1 MICILH
7 GGSVPYLLTYC
18 DCLHAIFGLFILLF
32 LRFDWPIP
40 LPALPAWFA
49 CFGQTTTQPGLK
61 PGRPGSQATI
71 FCLTGSAGLLGN
83 QIPGVPRSGLAEHT
97 SQGSKFLE
105 VKHIIIKVNFDKYSA
120 LESDQQANILVSLP
134 AWLMW
139 FESQCEHLVL
149 ALIVVN
155 SCKFTCNY
163 NQWPLLPSLPAW
175 AGCLQAHP

>member
-1 MICILH
+1 MH
-7 GGSVPYLLTYC
+7 FTW
-18 DCLHAIFGLFILLF
+18 
-32 LRFDWPIP
+32 RFDAVSAHILRLPARNFWLVHTIVPSFCPIP

-105 VKHIIIKVNFDKYSA
+105 VKHRIIKVNFDKYSGIGIT
-120 LESDQQANILVSLP
+120 DQQANILVSLP
-134 AWLMW
+134 A
-139 FESQCEHLVL
+139 
-149 ALIVVN
+149 
-155 SCKFTCNY
+155 
-163 NQWPLLPSLPAW
+163 
-175 AGCLQAHP
+175 